1 MVLIFEP
8 APGTE
13 PQADVLLRSA
23 RQRAEAAGWH
33 CWAYRNELRPVE
45 ITLFVEGPRD
55 GEPEGVAAAIFGNEI
70 ADLKAL
76 ARRFE
81 PVRSLVEH
89 PLEAGQP

>member
-8 APGTE
+8 TPGAE
-13 PQADVLLRSA
+13 PGVEALLRAA

-33 CWAYRNELRPVE
+33 CWAYRNELRPLE

-55 GEPEGVAAAIFGNEI
+55 DAAAGTPAAIFGTEI

-81 PVRSLVEH
+81 PVRSLVEY
-89 PLEAGQP
+89 PLEGVRP